1 MFRPALVLARQS
13 GVSGMALYCPPSR
26 VDLKNWCQ
34 WRGQPFDKVSA
45 VVGQS
50 FRVCTDKEN
59 AYTMA
64 ASSVLR
70 LILNYDIDPTQVGQ
84 LNLGTESSTDNS
96 AGSVIVKGMVDMA
109 LNDLGMPRLSRN
121 CDVQEVKHACLGG
134 MYALQNAARYTQLDG
149 DDRVAIAVASDI
161 ASYVKDST
169 GEVTSGAGAVAM
181 LVERKPKLFEL
192 DLARSGSASSYRS
205 HDFRKPITRHFTEGY
220 GSYKPGNF
228 RVKDWPVFSGPYST
242 VVYTDTVCAAFEDLL
257 SKTDIASPADFFAQ
271 VQAIW
276 MHRPYAGMPVSALAA
291 LYARALA
298 RGRSDSQKVQFEK
311 LCDAA
316 KVKPEDVLREIDT
329 VQNVD
334 FFQFTKENPGQN
346 PNFTPSADAVAKAL
360 RKDEVFTTLLKEK
373 MSLGN
378 EMSAHLGNLYTAS
391 LPAWVAAGFE
401 SAVEKYPEVDN
412 DALTGSTGVLVGYG
426 SGDASIATPITPVSG
441 WQEAA
446 KKINV
451 SEVLQAPVLDLSQ
464 EEYEGVHGGTITE
477 DLVKEK
483 RKMEFVIEKLG
494 TTNDAAF
501 QDLGVEYYKFIQ

>member
-1 MFRPALVLARQS
+1 
-13 GVSGMALYCPPSR
+13 
-26 VDLKNWCQ
+26 
-34 WRGQPFDKVSA
+34 
-45 VVGQS
+45 
-50 FRVCTDKEN
+50 
-59 AYTMA
+59 MA

-96 AGSVIVKGMVDMA
+96 AGSVIVKGMVDMGLA
-109 LNDLGMPRLSRN
+109 ELGMPRLSRN

-134 MYALQNAARYTQLDG
+134 MYALQNAARYTQCDG

-192 DLARSGSASSYRS
+192 NLSQSGSASSYRS

-220 GSYKPGNF
+220 GSFKPGNF

-242 VVYTDTVCAAFEDLL
+242 IVYTDTVCAAFDDLI
-257 SKTDIASPADFFAQ
+257 SKTDFASPTDFFDQ
-271 VQAIW
+271 LQSIY

-291 LYARALA
+291 LYTRALA
-298 RGRSDSQKVQFEK
+298 RSDKQKAHFEK

-316 KVKPEDVLREIDT
+316 KVKPEDVRSEIDT
-329 VQNVD
+329 VQSVD

-346 PNFTPSADAVAKAL
+346 PNFTPSADAVAKVL
-360 RKDEVFTTLLKEK
+360 RKDDVFKTLHKEK
-373 MSLGN
+373 MSFGN
-378 EMSAHLGNLYTAS
+378 STVSHLGNLYTAS

-401 SAVEKYPEVDN
+401 AAAEKYPTSGESDVV
-412 DALTGSTGVLVGYG
+412 AGSTGVLIGYG
-426 SGDASIATPITPVSG
+426 SGDASIATPITPVDG

-451 SEVLQAPVLDLSQ
+451 SEALQAPALDLTQ
-464 EEYEGVHGGTITE
+464 EQYEGLHGGEITE
-477 DLVKEK
+477 DLVKDK

-494 TTNDAAF
+494 TTNEAAF